1 VAEYRLLVKP
11 SAAKEIEAI
20 GTKRDRQ
27 QIVRRIQALA
37 AEPRSTGCEKL
48 AGHATLFRVR
58 PGMYRVVYTVNDAQ
72 RTVEVV
78 KVGHRREVY
87 RSAS

>member
-1 VAEYRLLVKP
+1 MAEFRLVVKR

-37 AEPRSTGCEKL
+37 AEPRPAGCEKL
-48 AGHATLFRVR
+48 AGYSTLFRVR
-58 PGMYRVVYTVNDAQ
+58 QGQYRVIYTVNDAR
-72 RTVEVV
+72 RTVEAV

-87 RSAS
+87 RSAP

>member
-11 SAAKEIEAI
+11 SAAKEIKAI
-20 GTKRDRQ
+20 GIKRDRQ
-27 QIVRRIQALA
+27 QIVRRIQTLA
-37 AEPRSTGCEKL
+37 AEPRPTGCEKL
-48 AGHATLFRVR
+48 AGHSTLFRVR
-58 PGMYRVVYTVNDAQ
+58 QGQYRVIYTVNDAQ

-87 RSAS
+87 RNAS

>member
-1 VAEYRLLVKP
+1 MAEYRLLIKA
-11 SAAKEIEAI
+11 SAAKEIDAI

-37 AEPRSTGCEKL
+37 AEPRPAGCEKL
-48 AGHATLFRVR
+48 AGHSTLFRVR
-58 PGMYRVVYTVNDAQ
+58 QGQYRMIYTVNDAR

-78 KVGHRREVY
+78 KVGHRRDVY
-87 RSAS
+87 RSAP

>member
-37 AEPRSTGCEKL
+37 SEPRSTGCERL
-48 AGHATLFRVR
+48 AGHSTLFRVR
-58 PGMYRVVYTVNDAQ
+58 QGQYRVIYTVNDAQ
-72 RTVEVV
+72 RMVEVV

-87 RSAS
+87 RSAP

>member
-1 VAEYRLLVKP
+1 MAEYRLLVKP
-11 SAAKEIEAI
+11 SAVKEIEAI

-37 AEPRSTGCEKL
+37 AEPRPAGREKL
-48 AGHATLFRVR
+48 AGHSTLFRVR
-58 PGMYRVVYTVNDAQ
+58 QGQYRVIYTVNDAQ

-87 RSAS
+87 RSAP